1 VPTPQT
7 PPPAPDPGPAAAL
20 LTGAALAWSLFAFGA
35 VYPWAAPPLLLLA
48 LAAAWQARA
57 WPDPRRLTDAALI
70 AVIAAIALQ
79 LVPMPPSLQ
88 DAVAPAAREFRAA
101 MELGAPAQAWR
112 TLSLDPAAT
121 RVGLALAL
129 AAFALFLAA
138 RACAAVRGRA
148 LARWIAWMALVAA
161 LLGIGRKM
169 LFPGG
174 LVYGFWTPIE
184 SGAAAFGP
192 IINRNHYA
200 AWAVAAIALSAGG
213 LVAHAIRR
221 SEQAPARRR
230 LVIALSDARGLWLL
244 FAIAVSTASVI
255 VTASRAGFIGWLA
268 AAMTMLFAGWRRA
281 GGRAMAV
288 FAAIALVCL
297 AAAMMWSRPDRLL
310 LRIGGSEAGVGLRSE
325 IWRES
330 AGLAARYP
338 IAGTGTGAFPAA
350 MTHYQT
356 RRDLFLNHAH
366 NQYLEIAAEGG
377 LLLSLPLLLAI
388 AGVAGHAWRG
398 LAADRGSFFWL
409 RTGATAALVG
419 LAVLSI
425 WESPF
430 RTPATLMLAAA
441 AAGIAAAPPRR

>member
-1 VPTPQT
+1 MT
-7 PPPAPDPGPAAAL
+7 
-20 LTGAALAWSLFAFGA
+20 
-35 VYPWAAPPLLLLA
+35 LLA
-48 LAAAWQARA
+48 AWRARA
-57 WPDPRRLTDAALI
+57 WPNPRRLVDAALI
-70 AVIAAIALQ
+70 AAIAAIALQ
-79 LVPMPPSLQ
+79 LVPMPPSVQ

-101 MELGAPAQAWR
+101 MELGAPARAWR
-112 TLSLDPAAT
+112 PLSLDPAAT
-121 RVGLALAL
+121 RVGLTLAL
-129 AAFALFLAA
+129 AALALFLAA
-138 RACAAVRGRA
+138 RACAAAHGRA
-148 LARWIAWMALVAA
+148 LARGIGWMALIAA
-161 LLGIGRKM
+161 LLGIGKKM
-169 LFPGG
+169 LFPSG
-174 LVYGFWTPIE
+174 LVYGFWAPLE
-184 SGAAAFGP
+184 PGAVAFGP

-213 LVAHAIRR
+213 LVAQAMRR
-221 SEQAPARRR
+221 REHAPARQR
-230 LVIALSDARGLWLL
+230 LVIALSDTRGLWLL
-244 FAIAVSTASVI
+244 FAIAVSTASVV

-268 AAMTMLFAGWRRA
+268 AAMTLMFAGWRRA

-288 FAAIALVCL
+288 FTAIALVCL

-310 LRIGGSEAGVGLRSE
+310 LRMGGPEAGVGLRTE

-338 IAGTGTGAFPAA
+338 VAGVGTGAFPAA

-388 AGVAGHAWRG
+388 AGLAGSARRG

-409 RTGATAALVG
+409 RAGALAALVG

-430 RTPATLMLAAA
+430 RTPATLMMAAV
-441 AAGIAAAPPRR
+441 AAGFAAAPSRR